1 MITYII
7 IIAVI
12 TLLAAIAAYS
22 IKNEE
27 KIVEKAQ
34 KSKNMFN
41 FYHMLALMTAPGYK
55 GYNST
60 DEEKKAMEE
69 FLKGDSEY
77 DAHPIGSYFKMRK
90 DNKEICNLAGN
101 FDGGNVSF
109 NGSEVMIGVLVM
121 VVFAIVVTL
130 GVLAH
135 S

>member
-1 MITYII
+1 MITYI
-7 IIAVI
+7 VI
-12 TLLAAIAAYS
+12 GIFVLLLAVVIYALD
-22 IKNEE
+22 NQE
-27 KIVEKAQ
+27 KVIEKAQ

-41 FYHMLALMTAPGYK
+41 FYHILALMTAPGYK

-69 FLKGDSEY
+69 FLKGDNEY

-101 FDGGNVSF
+101 FDGGNITF

-121 VVFAIVVTL
+121 VAFVIVVTL
-130 GVLAH
+130 GVMTH
-135 S
+135 N

>member
-7 IIAVI
+7 IGIFAL
-12 TLLAAIAAYS
+12 LLAVVIYALDNQD
-22 IKNEE
+22 KV
-27 KIVEKAQ
+27 VEKAQ

-77 DAHPIGSYFKMRK
+77 DAHPIGSYLKMRK
-90 DNKEICNLAGN
+90 DNKEICKLAGN
-101 FDGGNVSF
+101 FDGGNISF
-109 NGSEVMIGVLVM
+109 NGTELMVGALVM
-121 VVFAIVVTL
+121 VAFAVIVMFGVVFN
-130 GVLAH
+130 
-135 S
+135 

>member
-1 MITYII
+1 MITYI
-7 IIAVI
+7 VI
-12 TLLAAIAAYS
+12 GIFVLLLAVVIYALD
-22 IKNEE
+22 NQE
-27 KIVEKAQ
+27 KVVEKAQ

-41 FYHMLALMTAPGYK
+41 FYHILALMTAPGYK

-77 DAHPIGSYFKMRK
+77 DIHPIGSYFKMRK
-90 DNKEICNLAGN
+90 DNKEICKLAGN
-101 FDGGNVSF
+101 FDGGNITF

-121 VVFAIVVTL
+121 VAFVFIVTL